1 MRRILRAVTAAAGAC
16 LLAALLPM
24 GTATAT
30 PVSGGATERI
40 SAAADGTQG
49 DGPSFVSV
57 ISRNG
62 RYVAFMSRAR
72 NLLPGPVAPVGWHG
86 TYLRDRQTGTVEL
99 VTSQGHPADVHDF
112 SASENLMVITAH
124 GGLHVRNLSTGH
136 TQRVDVGLGEFTGGS
151 PLFPRISGSGR
162 YVVFV
167 TYRPQGSTAAEA
179 ARVYVRDL
187 QAGTTQW
194 VSHPNT
200 SAATYYAGA
209 PVISDDGQR
218 IAYTSFRYLPE
229 GTSQGNVHLL
239 DRSTGQRQ
247 TVDVSENGPTPE
259 RRLGGLSLS
268 ADGNLVLFNLFDASP
283 VTADD
288 QYSRSFIRDL
298 ATGTTRPIPATG
310 PGAAAGDGSLSA
322 DGRFAL
328 YTAGLPGSAGPR
340 QLHIRNLET
349 GEVRNAS
356 AAMDGGPGSDHSFP
370 GRVSITNDGGMVA
383 FVSRAGNL
391 VSGDTNATGDVFLRT
406 LSPAP

>member
-1 MRRILRAVTAAAGAC
+1 MTAAAGAC

-30 PVSGGATERI
+30 PGGGGVTERI
-40 SAAADGTQG
+40 SVAADGTQG

-62 RYVAFMSRAR
+62 RYVAFMSQAR

-86 TYLRDRQTGTVEL
+86 TYLRDRHTGTVEL

-112 SASENLMVITAH
+112 SASGNLMVITAH

-136 TQRVDVGLGEFTGGS
+136 TQRVDVDLGEFTGGS

-187 QAGTTQW
+187 QTGTTQW

-200 SAATYYAGA
+200 STATYYAGA
-209 PVISDDGQR
+209 PAISDDGQR

-229 GTSQGNVHLL
+229 GTSRGNVHLL
-239 DRSTGQRQ
+239 DRNTGERQ

-268 ADGNLVLFNLFDASP
+268 ADGNLVLFNLFDGSP

-298 ATGTTRPIPATG
+298 TTGTTRPIPASGPQTG
-310 PGAAAGDGSLSA
+310 ASDGSLSA

-328 YTAGLPGSAGPR
+328 YMVGFPGSPGPW

-349 GEVRNAS
+349 GEVQNVS
-356 AAMDGGPGSDHSFP
+356 TAMDGGPASAHASP
-370 GRVSITNDGGMVA
+370 GRVSMTGDGRTVA
-383 FVSRAGNL
+383 FVTGAANL
-391 VSGDTNATGDVFLRT
+391 VPGDTNATTDVFVRT
-406 LSPAP
+406 LPPAPLNPR